1 MAGSGA
7 APADARGAYDAMI
20 RDVISPAM
28 RALGFKGSGGSY
40 VLPVAS
46 AWVLVGFQR
55 SVHDDRELV
64 EFTVNLTVASKRAW
78 EAVRLERP
86 YLSERPAPNT
96 RYGPPTWQR
105 RLGALM
111 SAQTDVW
118 WRVTVDSDVGR
129 VGDEVVTAVREYAVP
144 MFEREVARLRDE
156 TP

>member
-7 APADARGAYDAMI
+7 TPTDARGAYEAMI

-118 WRVTVDSDVGR
+118 WRVTAVIDTSR
-129 VGDEVVTAVREYAVP
+129 VGDDVI
-144 MFEREVARLRDE
+144 VALRDFGLPKMME
-156 TP
+156 EANRISADAP